1 MRSYRRPMQFMY
13 AFLVILTVWLI
24 NPVLAGSGDPE
35 AAKQAWPMIEQGA
48 LLIDV
53 RTAKEFAQ
61 GHVDGALNIPYQETD
76 KLMSAIGTDKTRP
89 VVVYCR
95 SGNIPYQ
102 ETDKLMSAIGTDKT
116 RPVVVYCRSG
126 NRSGKSKVVLETK
139 GYTNIFNAT
148 GYEALKETKP

>member
-1 MRSYRRPMQFMY
+1 MRNYRRPMQFMY
-13 AFLVILTVWLI
+13 VFLVILTVWLI

-35 AAKQAWPMIEQGA
+35 AARQAWPMIEQGA

-53 RTAKEFAQ
+53 RTTEEFEQ
-61 GHVDGALNIPYQETD
+61 GHVEGALNIPYQEID
-76 KLMSAIGTDKTRP
+76 KLMSAIGT
-89 VVVYCR
+89 Y
-95 SGNIPYQ
+95 
-102 ETDKLMSAIGTDKT
+102 KT

-126 NRSGKSKVVLETK
+126 NRSGKAKVVLETK

>member
-1 MRSYRRPMQFMY
+1 MHNYRRPMQFIY
-13 AFLVILTVWLI
+13 AFLVIFTVWLI

-48 LLIDV
+48 LVIDV
-53 RTAKEFAQ
+53 RTREEFAQ
-61 GHVDGALNIPYQETD
+61 GHIDGALNIPW
-76 KLMSAIGTDKTRP
+76 
-89 VVVYCR
+89 
-95 SGNIPYQ
+95 Q

-126 NRSGKSKVVLETK
+126 NRSGKAKVVLETK

-148 GYEALKETKP
+148 GFEAMKETKP

>member
-1 MRSYRRPMQFMY
+1 MQFMY
-13 AFLVILTVWLI
+13 VFLVILTVWLI

-35 AAKQAWPMIEQGA
+35 AARQAWPMIEQGA

-53 RTAKEFAQ
+53 RTTEEFEQ
-61 GHVDGALNIPYQETD
+61 GHVEGALNIPYQE
-76 KLMSAIGTDKTRP
+76 I
-89 VVVYCR
+89 
-95 SGNIPYQ
+95 
-102 ETDKLMSAIGTDKT
+102 DKLMSAIGTDKT

-126 NRSGKSKVVLETK
+126 NRSGKAKVVLETK

>member
-24 NPVLAGSGDPE
+24 NPVLADSGDPE
-35 AAKQAWPMIEQGA
+35 AARQAWPMIEQGA

-53 RTAKEFAQ
+53 RTMEEFAQ
-61 GHVDGALNIPYQETD
+61 GHVDGALNIPYQD
-76 KLMSAIGTDKTRP
+76 
-89 VVVYCR
+89 
-95 SGNIPYQ
+95 
-102 ETDKLMSAIGTDKT
+102 TDKLMSAIGTDKT

-126 NRSGKSKVVLETK
+126 NRSGKVKVVLETK

-148 GYEALKETKP
+148 GYGALKETKP

>member
-24 NPVLAGSGDPE
+24 NPVLADSGDPE
-35 AAKQAWPMIEQGA
+35 AARQAWPMIEQGA

-53 RTAKEFAQ
+53 RTMEEFAQ

-95 SGNIPYQ
+95 SGN
-102 ETDKLMSAIGTDKT
+102 
-116 RPVVVYCRSG
+116 
-126 NRSGKSKVVLETK
+126 RSGKAKIVLETK

-148 GYEALKETKP
+148 GYGALKETKP

>member
-1 MRSYRRPMQFMY
+1 MHNYRRPMQFIY

-53 RTAKEFAQ
+53 RTAEEFAQ
-61 GHVDGALNIPYQETD
+61 GHIDGALNIPYQE
-76 KLMSAIGTDKTRP
+76 I
-89 VVVYCR
+89 
-95 SGNIPYQ
+95 
-102 ETDKLMSAIGTDKT
+102 DKLMSAIGTDKT

-148 GYEALKETKP
+148 GLEALKETKP

>member
-1 MRSYRRPMQFMY
+1 MLNYRRPMQFIY
-13 AFLVILTVWLI
+13 AILVILTVWLI
-24 NPVLAGSGDPE
+24 NPVLAGSGNPE

-53 RTAKEFAQ
+53 RTAGEFAQ
-61 GHVDGALNIPYQETD
+61 GHLDGALNIPYQEID
-76 KLMSAIGTDKTRP
+76 KLMSAIGTDK
-89 VVVYCR
+89 
-95 SGNIPYQ
+95 S
-102 ETDKLMSAIGTDKT
+102 

-148 GYEALKETKP
+148 GFEALKETKP

>member
-1 MRSYRRPMQFMY
+1 VHNYRRPMQFIY

-53 RTAKEFAQ
+53 RTSREFAQ
-61 GHVDGALNIPYQETD
+61 GHIDGALNIPYQE
-76 KLMSAIGTDKTRP
+76 I
-89 VVVYCR
+89 
-95 SGNIPYQ
+95 
-102 ETDKLMSAIGTDKT
+102 DKLMSAIGTDKT

-148 GYEALKETKP
+148 GLEALKETKP

>member
-1 MRSYRRPMQFMY
+1 MHNYRRPMQFIY

-53 RTAKEFAQ
+53 RTSGEFAQ
-61 GHVDGALNIPYQETD
+61 GHIDGALNIPYQE
-76 KLMSAIGTDKTRP
+76 I
-89 VVVYCR
+89 
-95 SGNIPYQ
+95 
-102 ETDKLMSAIGTDKT
+102 DKLMSAIGTDKT

-126 NRSGKSKVVLETK
+126 NRSGKSKVVLESK

-148 GYEALKETKP
+148 GLEALKETKP